1 MLSTETFP
9 PILVVDD
16 DEEAHELIG
25 RALMRAKVPNP
36 IRTFLSGTAVI
47 NYLSADAARNGGDAM
62 DPPACLLLL
71 DIRMPGMSGWEV
83 LAWIRTQ
90 SHLCPPV
97 IVMMSATGDDDHVAQ
112 AKALGAHTYLLK
124 YPSPESLAA
133 IVKFSRMAVV

>member
-16 DEEAHELIG
+16 DEEAHELIA
-25 RALMRAKVPNP
+25 RALARARLPNP

-47 NYLSADAARNGGDAM
+47 NYLSADSGRQGDDGM

-90 SHLCPPV
+90 SHLCQLI
-97 IVMMSATGDDDHVAQ
+97 IVMMSATGDDDQVAQ
-112 AKALGAHTYLLK
+112 AKSLGAHTYLLK
-124 YPSPESLAA
+124 YPSPETLAA
-133 IVKFSRMAVV
+133 IVKFSRMAAV